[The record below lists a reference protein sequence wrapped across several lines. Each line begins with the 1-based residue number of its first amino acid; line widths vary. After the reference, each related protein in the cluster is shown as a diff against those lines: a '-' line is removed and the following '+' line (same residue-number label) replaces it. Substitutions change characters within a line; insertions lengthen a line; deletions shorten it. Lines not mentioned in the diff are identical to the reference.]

1 MSAGPGAAAASLQ
14 IETVGAAVVI
24 TVDRPATRN
33 AIDVATAQGIAA
45 AITSASADPAIR
57 GVVLAATG
65 ATYLSGGDLNLL
77 AALVDDAH
85 GAAAILALGADLAS
99 IERSPLPVIA
109 AVSGD
114 VFGGG
119 CEIVLLC
126 DLVIVEEQAAFAFRH
141 AKMGL
146 SPAWGGL
153 TRLVERVGPI
163 EAARLLYTAEK
174 VDALEAVRVGLANEV
189 VSRGAARTRALARV
203 ARIAENPRDS
213 VADLKRTLGK
223 VREARRGAA
232 LDLERDAF
240 AARWG
245 SDDHRAAIT
254 SFKARGK

>member
-1 MSAGPGAAAASLQ
+1 MSAEAPRASLQ

-33 AIDVATAQGIAA
+33 AIDEITARGIAS
-45 AITSASADPAIR
+45 AIARASENEAIR
-57 GVVLAATG
+57 GVVLAG
-65 ATYLSGGDLNLL
+65 AGPTYLSGGDLNLL
-77 AALVDDAH
+77 AALVDDPR
-85 GAAAILALGADLAS
+85 GGDAIVALGAELAA
-99 IERSPLPVIA
+99 IEQSPLPVIA

-126 DLVIVEEQAAFAFRH
+126 DLVIVEEHAAFAFRH
-141 AKMGL
+141 ARMGL

-163 EAARLLYTAEK
+163 EAARLLFTAEK
-174 VDALEAVRVGLANEV
+174 VDAAEALRIGLAGEV
-189 VSRGAARTRALARV
+189 VARGAARTRALARI

-213 VADLKRTLGK
+213 VGALKRALTD

-232 LDLERDAF
+232 IDREREAF

-245 SDDHRAAIT
+245 SPDHRAAIRAFAT
-254 SFKARGK
+254 RK

>member
-1 MSAGPGAAAASLQ
+1 MSDEAASASLHV
-14 IETVGAAVVI
+14 ETASAAVII

-33 AIDVATAQGIAA
+33 SIDGATARGIAA
-45 AITSASADPAIR
+45 AIARASENEAIR
-57 GVVLAATG
+57 GVVLAAAG
-65 ATYLSGGDLNLL
+65 PTYLSGGDLNLL
-77 AALVDDAH
+77 AALVDDPLGSEAIVAL
-85 GAAAILALGADLAS
+85 GVELAAI
-99 IERSPLPVIA
+99 EQSPLPVIA

-126 DLVIVEEQAAFAFRH
+126 DLVIVEEHAAFAFRH

-146 SPAWGGL
+146 SPAWGGM

-163 EAARLLYTAEK
+163 EAARLLFTAEK
-174 VDALEAVRVGLANEV
+174 VDAAEAVRIGLAGEV
-189 VSRGAARTRALARV
+189 VARGAALTRALARV

-213 VADLKRTLGK
+213 VASLKRTLGQ

-232 LDLERDAF
+232 LALEREAF

-245 SDDHRAAIT
+245 GPDHRAAIRAFET
-254 SFKARGK
+254 RK

>member
-1 MSAGPGAAAASLQ
+1 VSAGPGAAAASLHV
-14 IETVGAAVVI
+14 ETVGAAVVI

-33 AIDVATAQGIAA
+33 AIDGATAQGIAA
-45 AITSASADPAIR
+45 AIARASEDPAIR

-77 AALVDDAH
+77 AALVDDAR
-85 GAAAILALGADLAS
+85 GADAILGLGVELAAI
-99 IERSPLPVIA
+99 EQSPLPVLA

-141 AKMGL
+141 ARMGL

-174 VDALEAVRVGLANEV
+174 VDAQEAVRLGLANEIV
-189 VSRGAARTRALARV
+189 ARGAARTRALARI
-203 ARIAENPRDS
+203 ARIAENPRDA
-213 VADLKRTLGK
+213 VAALKRTLRE
-223 VREARRGAA
+223 VREAHRGAA
-232 LDLERDAF
+232 IDRERAAF
-240 AARWG
+240 IARWG
-245 SDDHRAAIT
+245 SDDHRAAIRAFET
-254 SFKARGK
+254 RK

>member
-1 MSAGPGAAAASLQ
+1 MSAGLGAAAAPLQ
-14 IETVGAAVVI
+14 IETIGAAVVI
-24 TVDRPATRN
+24 TIDRPATRN
-33 AIDVATAQGIAA
+33 AIDGATAQGIAA
-45 AITSASADPAIR
+45 AIARASADPAIR

-77 AALVDDAH
+77 AALVDDAR
-85 GAAAILALGADLAS
+85 GAEAILALGAELAA
-99 IERSPLPVIA
+99 IEQSPLPVLA

-146 SPAWGGL
+146 SPAWGGM

-174 VDALEAVRVGLANEV
+174 VDAQEAVRLGLANEIV
-189 VSRGAARTRALARV
+189 TRGAARTRALARV

-213 VADLKRTLGK
+213 VAALKRTLGE
-223 VREARRGAA
+223 VRAARRGAA
-232 LDLERDAF
+232 IEREREAF
-240 AARWG
+240 SARWG
-245 SDDHRAAIT
+245 SDDHRAAIRAFET
-254 SFKARGK
+254 RK

>member
-1 MSAGPGAAAASLQ
+1 MSAGPGAAAGPLHV
-14 IETVGAAVVI
+14 ETVGAAVVI

-33 AIDVATAQGIAA
+33 AIDGATAQGIAA
-45 AITSASADPAIR
+45 AIARASADPAIR

-85 GAAAILALGADLAS
+85 GAEAILALGVELAA
-99 IERSPLPVIA
+99 IEQIPLPVIA

-146 SPAWGGL
+146 SPAWGGM

-174 VDALEAVRVGLANEV
+174 VDALEAVRLGLANEV
-189 VSRGAARTRALARV
+189 VTRGAARTRALARV

-213 VADLKRTLGK
+213 VAALKRTLSE
-223 VREARRGAA
+223 VRAAHRGAA
-232 LDLERDAF
+232 IEREREAF

-245 SDDHRAAIT
+245 SDDHRAAIRA
-254 SFKARGK
+254 FEARK